1 MLATCGGAI
10 IAMLLLF
17 PGTAFAHNEYVSSSP
32 SDGDSFTVVPEFWE
46 ITFAKEVPLSSA
58 TAEVI
63 AADGV
68 RTQLTDP
75 RHGATTNIVLYS
87 LPPDLVGTVSA
98 RWKLVSDDGHVVQG
112 RVSFTVAGATVTS
125 LSEIP
130 TDSATDATTPAV
142 VAPEDS
148 AGSFTSPAP
157 DIVRWGVRT
166 MGFSAVILLGGLLF
180 VDKLLAGGTLVSA
193 SGILFSRISA
203 AVLFTAPFLQNLFL
217 VGDLRSSGAI
227 SALPHFFS
235 SFDMTAGAMFI
246 MLSLIGAVI
255 AVLFFIYPDSTQ
267 LPSTA
272 RLLHALGAMY
282 LIALAFVGHSRTMA
296 WPLLGIPAD
305 IIHTAAAALWLGG
318 LVVIVFILA
327 PILPMAQLISVLRNF
342 GTFAQKAVIAL
353 VVTGI
358 IQTLRL
364 HGNIVS
370 LFTENHGRIL
380 IVKILVV
387 AAMLKIADINRRRM
401 MRNLT
406 PDAEITQRRITLL
419 TRASTTEI
427 ATGGI
432 VIAITAMLVNASL

>member
-1 MLATCGGAI
+1 
-10 IAMLLLF
+10 
-17 PGTAFAHNEYVSSSP
+17 
-32 SDGDSFTVVPEFWE
+32 
-46 ITFAKEVPLSSA
+46 
-58 TAEVI
+58 
-63 AADGV
+63 
-68 RTQLTDP
+68 
-75 RHGATTNIVLYS
+75 
-87 LPPDLVGTVSA
+87 
-98 RWKLVSDDGHVVQG
+98 
-112 RVSFTVAGATVTS
+112 
-125 LSEIP
+125 
-130 TDSATDATTPAV
+130 
-142 VAPEDS
+142 
-148 AGSFTSPAP
+148 
-157 DIVRWGVRT
+157 
-166 MGFSAVILLGGLLF
+166 
-180 VDKLLAGGTLVSA
+180 
-193 SGILFSRISA
+193 
-203 AVLFTAPFLQNLFL
+203 
-217 VGDLRSSGAI
+217 
-227 SALPHFFS
+227 
-235 SFDMTAGAMFI
+235 MTAGAMFI

-364 HGNIVS
+364 HGSIVS